1 MLALKDSFTFIN
13 FIPDIDDYK
22 EQTVSLLQNEKI
34 FPLVRRFDGIIAL
47 YFDSGI
53 LLVDSYSHQNNKE
66 RFDQFVNAVTDTG
79 ILINAIN
86 IVPDDKLRMLIRSK
100 SIVEDP
106 RDNEVELHESIMM
119 YHRVMEQA
127 VKYGSQDVYIK
138 CSKSKN
144 IAFVQFKHDGSLIGE
159 TMPLRDYNFG
169 MSVCRCIYDGGKS
182 TGDTKG
188 SFDEVSLQTK
198 QIMHTVY
205 DAAGGIRERLQI
217 RFTKLKTSRIGEIIV
232 NMRIQRGAMRLTELG
247 LDDSVYRLL
256 HEKIANTKGGIITS
270 GRTGSGKSTTM
281 FAAFLE
287 RPRHEKLFTFED
299 PIEIEVPEEFTNID
313 QITMDENVENQMKAI
328 NRMNP
333 DAVFVQEMRDAMS
346 AEFAFGMML
355 SGIPVLTTCHATS
368 APGVIE
374 RLIELKVP
382 LYNIVADKTVS
393 LIMSQSLVKKV
404 CPHCAVSLKDLGEVD
419 PLKYD
424 ILNDKAKNLGLTVT
438 DDMLVRSPEGC
449 PHCDDTGTLGR
460 KLVIEYIDLSDKDKS
475 FIERKAFTE
484 WRQYL
489 KTTDYLPIE
498 HQCYTLATKHVMCAQ
513 EMLEYY

>member
-1 MLALKDSFTFIN
+1 MLALKDSFSFIN
-13 FIPDIDDYK
+13 IKTDVDDFK
-22 EQTVSLLQNEKI
+22 NQTVSLLQGDKI
-34 FPLVRRFDGIIAL
+34 QPLLRRYEIVAL

-53 LLVDSYSHQNNKE
+53 LLVDNYNYDHNPEKFH
-66 RFDQFVNAVTDTG
+66 RFITDVTNTG
-79 ILINAIN
+79 ILLNSIN

-100 SIVEDP
+100 SVVEDP
-106 RDNEVELHESIMM
+106 RDNEIELHESILM
-119 YHRVMEQA
+119 YHRLMEQA
-127 VKYGSQDVYIK
+127 DNYGAQDVYIK

-144 IAFVQFKHDGSLIGE
+144 IAFVQFKKDDSLIGE
-159 TMPLRDYNFG
+159 TMSLRDYNFG

-188 SFDEVSLQTK
+188 SFDEVSLQEK
-198 QIMHTVY
+198 QIMHTIY
-205 DAAGGIRERLQI
+205 DGSGAIKNRLQI
-217 RFTKLKTSRIGEIIV
+217 RFTKVKTSRIGEIIV
-232 NMRIQRGAMRLTELG
+232 NMRLQRGARRLNELG
-247 LDDSVYRLL
+247 LDSDIYRIL

-287 RPRHEKLFTFED
+287 RPRYEKLFTFED

-313 QITMDENVENQMKAI
+313 QITMDDNVEKQMKAI

-333 DAVFVQEMRDAMS
+333 DAVFVQEMRDSMS

-404 CPHCAVSLKDLGEVD
+404 CPSCAESLSE
-419 PLKYD
+419 LKHSDHYKHS
-424 ILNDKAKNLGLTVT
+424 ILVEKANKLGLDIT
-438 DDMLVRSPEGC
+438 DDMLVRSQEGC
-449 PHCDDTGTLGR
+449 VECDNTGTIGR
-460 KLVIEYIDLSDKDKS
+460 KLVIEYIDLTDKDKS
-475 FIERKAFTE
+475 YIERKAFTE
-484 WRQYL
+484 WRSYL
-489 KTTDYLPIE
+489 RTTSYNPIE
-498 HQCYTLATKHVMCAQ
+498 KQCYKLATEHVMCTQ
-513 EMLEYY
+513 DMLEYF

>member
-1 MLALKDSFTFIN
+1 MLALKDSFSFIN
-13 FIPDIDDYK
+13 TKNDIDDFK
-22 EQTVSLLQNEKI
+22 DQTVSLLQSDKI
-34 FPLVRRFDGIIAL
+34 QPLVRRYEIIAL

-53 LLVDSYSHQNNKE
+53 LLVDSYSYENNHDKFNRFVKE
-66 RFDQFVNAVTDTG
+66 VANTG

-86 IVPDDKLRMLIRSK
+86 VVPDDKLRMLIRSK
-100 SIVEDP
+100 SVADDP
-106 RDNEVELHESIMM
+106 RDNEIELHESILM

-127 VKYGSQDVYIK
+127 DKYGAQDVYIK

-144 IAFVQFKHDGSLIGE
+144 LAFTQFKKDGSLIGE
-159 TMPLRDYNFG
+159 NMSLRDYNFG

-188 SFDEVSLQTK
+188 SFDEVSLQEK
-198 QIMHTVY
+198 QIMHTIY
-205 DAAGGIRERLQI
+205 DLSGAIKNKLQI
-217 RFTKLKTSRIGEIIV
+217 RFTKIKTSRIGEIIV
-232 NMRIQRGAMRLTELG
+232 NMRLQRGARRLNELG
-247 LDDSVYRLL
+247 LDAEIYRILQ
-256 HEKIANTKGGIITS
+256 EKIANTKGGIITS

-287 RPRHEKLFTFED
+287 RPSYEKLFTFED

-313 QITMDENVENQMKAI
+313 QISMDENVEKQMKAI

-333 DAVFVQEMRDAMS
+333 DAVFVQEMRDSMS

-393 LIMSQSLVKKV
+393 LIMSQSLVKIV
-404 CPHCAVSLKDLGEVD
+404 CPSCSQSMGQLKES
-419 PLKYD
+419 D
-424 ILNDKAKNLGLTVT
+424 IYKHSILEEKASNLGLNLS
-438 DDMLVRSPEGC
+438 DDMLVRTQEGC
-449 PHCDDTGTLGR
+449 AECDNTGTIGR
-460 KLVIEYIDLSDKDKS
+460 KLVIEYIDLTDKDKS
-475 FIERKAFTE
+475 YIERKAFTE
-484 WRQYL
+484 WRGYL
-489 KTTDYLPIE
+489 KTTSYKPIE
-498 HQCYTLATKHVMCAQ
+498 KQCYKLATENVMCTQ
-513 EMLEYY
+513 DMLEYF